1 MQELSTSLLQ
11 LKKKKTQRNLPR
23 KIASTLNISK
33 YCVLFYTFFWLY
45 YYLNL
50 RFFGMF
56 DLKLRLSQ
64 YFILQTLYV
73 KMAFFDERLLFI
85 EVCACIQYLCIH
97 DSSNLTHTH
106 SLSPILPYQFFKKI
120 LKFNFIIFFI
130 ECKQEKNY
138 LHLNI
143 HIKHSKVKKERAQVK
158 LLPGIER
165 KRYSRGERST

>member
-1 MQELSTSLLQ
+1 MNQDSNYLHLYANKKYMQELSTSLLQ

-23 KIASTLNISK
+23 KIAPTLNISK
-33 YCVLFYTFFWLY
+33 YCVLFYTFFWLYY

-106 SLSPILPYQFFKKI
+106 SLSLSPILPYQFFKRFWS
-120 LKFNFIIFFI
+120 LF
-130 ECKQEKNY
+130 
-138 LHLNI
+138 
-143 HIKHSKVKKERAQVK
+143 
-158 LLPGIER
+158 LLF
-165 KRYSRGERST
+165 SL

>member
-23 KIASTLNISK
+23 KIAPTLNISK

-106 SLSPILPYQFFKKI
+106 SLSLSNSSLSIF
-120 LKFNFIIFFI
+120 LKDFEVYFYYFLYRMQTR
-130 ECKQEKNY
+130 EE
-138 LHLNI
+138 L
-143 HIKHSKVKKERAQVK
+143 
-158 LLPGIER
+158 
-165 KRYSRGERST
+165 STS

>member
-106 SLSPILPYQFFKKI
+106 SLSLSNSSLSIF
-120 LKFNFIIFFI
+120 LKDFEVYFYYFLYRMQTR
-130 ECKQEKNY
+130 EE
-138 LHLNI
+138 L
-143 HIKHSKVKKERAQVK
+143 
-158 LLPGIER
+158 
-165 KRYSRGERST
+165 STS

>member
-23 KIASTLNISK
+23 KIAPTLNISK

-106 SLSPILPYQFFKKI
+106 SLSLSNSSLSIF
-120 LKFNFIIFFI
+120 LKDFEVYFYYFLYRMQTR
-130 ECKQEKNY
+130 E
-138 LHLNI
+138 
-143 HIKHSKVKKERAQVK
+143 
-158 LLPGIER
+158 
-165 KRYSRGERST
+165 